1 MHLNEV
7 AGAEELKKYILDVD
21 YELAEA
27 EQMHLELLAMNF
39 SMTDI
44 VIAQEDIRK
53 KYHKKMKEITLC

>member
-39 SMTDI
+39 SMNDI
-44 VIAQEDIRK
+44 VIVQEDIRK

>member
-7 AGAEELKKYILDVD
+7 AVAEELKKYILDVD